1 VISALGDLELLGFGF
16 SSNTID
22 EATLSGDAA

>member
-1 VISALGDLELLGFGF
+1 MISALGDLELLGFGF

-22 EATLSGDAA
+22 EAMFFRDAA